1 MTRAPGPKG
10 LPIIGSTLE
19 ALREPL
25 PFLLRSR
32 EEFGDVV
39 RFKFGP
45 FDYFMINDPDVVR
58 HVLVENEKNY
68 TKSRNYIGLRWV
80 LGEGLLL
87 SEGEH
92 WRKQRKLAQPA
103 FHRGRLAGF
112 ADQMSRATRDLL
124 SEWRASETDGA
135 FDIHR
140 EMMRLTFRIVGLTLF
155 SSDVEGDARDVGEA
169 MDVAMVWANDHAE
182 SFIRIPPS
190 FPTPANFRFKKAM
203 KTLDGLVYR
212 IIAERRAKPA
222 GERGDDLLGMLM
234 EAVDENTGHGM
245 TDQQLR
251 DEVLTMVLAGHET
264 TANLLTWTFRL
275 LSEHPDVER
284 RVREEALRVLGPDR
298 DPVLD
303 DVKKLEEA
311 RLVLEETL
319 RLYPPAWMFERQ
331 AVAADRLG
339 GFDIDGGDIIGIC
352 PYVMHRHPKHWE
364 NPEGFDPA
372 RFRPERAASR
382 PRYTYLP
389 FGGGPRT
396 CIGNHFAM
404 MEAQILLAMI
414 VRDYRLEL
422 DPSHP
427 VVLDPVITLRPKRGV
442 RVRRRP
448 CFARAAS
455 PSSEYQAPRRPT
467 GIPASPS

>member
-10 LPIIGSTLE
+10 LPIIGSVLP
-19 ALREPL
+19 ALRAPL

-32 EEFGDVV
+32 AEFGDVV
-39 RFKFGP
+39 RFEFGP
-45 FDYFMINDPDVVR
+45 FTYYMVNDPDVVR
-58 HVLVENEKNY
+58 RVLVENEKNY
-68 TKSRNYIGLRWV
+68 TKSRNYVGLRWV

-92 WRKQRKLAQPA
+92 WRKQRKLSQPA
-103 FHRGRLAGF
+103 FHKSRLSGF
-112 ADQMSRATRDLL
+112 ADQMARTTRDMLD
-124 SEWRASETDGA
+124 EWRADDRGEDS

-140 EMMRLTFRIVGLTLF
+140 AMMRLTFRIVGLTLF
-155 SSDVEGDARDVGEA
+155 SSDVEGDAKDVGEA

-182 SFIRIPPS
+182 SFVRIPPS
-190 FPTPANFRFKKAM
+190 FPTPKNVRFRKAM

-212 IIAERRAKPA
+212 IIEERRARPH
-222 GERGDDLLGMLM
+222 GDDLLGMLM
-234 EAVDENTGHGM
+234 EAVDETTGQGM
-245 TDQQLR
+245 TDRQLR

-275 LSEHPDVER
+275 LSEHPDMER
-284 RVREEALRVLGPDR
+284 RVREEARCVLGPDR

-303 DVKKLEEA
+303 DVKKLEYT
-311 RLVLEETL
+311 RLVLDEAL

-331 AVAADRLG
+331 AASADQLG
-339 GFDIDGGDIIGIC
+339 GFDIQKGEIIGIC

-364 NPEGFDPA
+364 NPEGFDPD

-382 PRYTYLP
+382 PRYAYLP

-414 VRDYRLEL
+414 VRDYRIEL

-427 VVLDPVITLRPKRGV
+427 VVLDPVITLRPKHGV

-448 CFARAAS
+448 CSSPARS
-455 PSSEYQAPRRPT
+455 SSSEYRAPHRPS
-467 GIPASPS
+467 GIPAAPS